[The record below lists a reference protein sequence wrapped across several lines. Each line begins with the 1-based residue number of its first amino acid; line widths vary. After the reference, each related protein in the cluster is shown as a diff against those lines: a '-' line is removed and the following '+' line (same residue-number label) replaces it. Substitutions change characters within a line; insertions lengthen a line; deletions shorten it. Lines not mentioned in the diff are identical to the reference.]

1 MASTLATERADQVAA
16 LREAIERHAR
26 YSLGLPWSALTPQ
39 QMFECVSLATRDL
52 LIDRQLDTEARYR
65 AADAKQ
71 VHYLSIEYLLGRM
84 LTNNLTGLRIYD
96 LYRHAL
102 QQMGVALD

>member
-1 MASTLATERADQVAA
+1 MSPVLAIERAASIAA

-52 LIDRQLDTEARYR
+52 LIDRQLATEARYH
-65 AADAKQ
+65 AADAKR
-71 VHYLSIEYLLGRM
+71 VHYLSIEYLLGRL
-84 LTNNLTGLRIYD
+84 LTNNLTGLGIHD
-96 LYRHAL
+96 LCRDAL
-102 QQMGVALD
+102 H